1 MIIGDPLFRIVI
13 YALDI
18 YVWMV
23 IASVIISWLIHF
35 GVVNTRNQFVHMI
48 SDFLWRITEP
58 ALRRIRK
65 FLPNFGG
72 MDLSP
77 IALILIIYFLQMV
90 LINIHREL
98 FFA

>member
-72 MDLSP
+72 MDVSP